1 MQPFGLLDNRYSSDD
16 PRFALNYA
24 GGGVSGE
31 TPTNADA
38 LGRLAYG
45 LTNVGGVQ
53 DAAGLLGGP
62 SLRENVSGGNYLD
75 AALQGVGVL
84 PVVGGVAKG
93 LLGGAHL
100 AAAIP
105 AARSIAKAAKPAE
118 AITEAV
124 PQGIIAY
131 HGSPHS
137 FDQFSLD
144 KIGTGEGAQVYGH
157 GLYFADNEDV
167 AKSYRD
173 NLSKQTSYAGDSV
186 ANSHPSDSPF
196 ATALHSVSAHVANG
210 VDPREAMAIE
220 AAQWRSQAQR
230 YLDFGKQNPG
240 AMATASTRADGFN
253 AIADEIERLDP
264 AKLVKNP
271 GSMYQVRINADP
283 EQFFNW
289 DKPLS
294 EQSQS
299 IQDALKQL
307 SNNPKNGF
315 NLIDSIATLDA
326 AKADPRLSH
335 LTKRGS
341 PVNPTGSS
349 IYENLANERGAVDW
363 PITADADMRKEYRNK
378 ASVLTSQDMRNA
390 GIPGIKYLDQGS
402 RSEGVGSHN
411 YVVFD
416 DSLIDILKKYG
427 LVGLLGGGMA
437 MNVNQQQSQPGL

>member
-1 MQPFGLLDNRYSSDD
+1 MQPFGLLSDNRYSSDD

-24 GGGVSGE
+24 GGGVTGQ

-38 LGRLAYG
+38 IGRLAYG
-45 LTNVGGVQ
+45 LTNLGGVQ

-62 SLRENVSGGNYLD
+62 SVAENIKRGNNLD
-75 AALQGVGVL
+75 ASLQM
-84 PVVGGVAKG
+84 
-93 LLGGAHL
+93 L
-100 AAAIP
+100 AALPMVGMLGTAGK
-105 AARSIAKAAKPAE
+105 ATRNIAKAAKPAE
-118 AITEAV
+118 AIAEAV
-124 PQGIIAY
+124 PQGIVAY

-173 NLSKQTSYAGDSV
+173 TLSGKLSGVKVDGVPAEQTGLSPSAAQIAHMHLTGV
-186 ANSHPSDSPF
+186 ANMEELL
-196 ATALHSVSAHVANG
+196 ARN
-210 VDPREAMAIE
+210 
-220 AAQWRSQAQR
+220 
-230 YLDFGKQNPG
+230 
-240 AMATASTRADGFN
+240 TASLDKAN
-253 AIADEIERLDP
+253 AILKDNPNSQLALMNAASAKQSIDAINEI
-264 AKLVKNP
+264 KGKNIAFEP
-271 GSMYQVRINADP
+271 SKGSMYQVRINADP

-427 LVGLLGGGMA
+427 LVGLLGGGAA
-437 MNVNQQQSQPGL
+437 MGASQQQQQGVPSL

>member
-45 LTNVGGVQ
+45 LTNLGGVQ

-124 PQGIIAY
+124 PQGIVAY

-137 FDQFSLD
+137 FDKFSLD
-144 KIGTGEGAQVYGH
+144 KIGAGEGAQVYGH

-173 NLSKQTSYAGDSV
+173 NL
-186 ANSHPSDSPF
+186 
-196 ATALHSVSAHVANG
+196 LHKTDDVVSANTEMKRLSKIM
-210 VDPREAMAIE
+210 DKYEI
-220 AAQWRSQAQR
+220 S
-230 YLDFGKQNPG
+230 YGKF
-240 AMATASTRADGFN
+240 S
-253 AIADEIERLDP
+253 DP
-264 AKLVKNP
+264 AGYEAQKLYNEMMDKRANAK
-271 GSMYQVRINADP
+271 GSMYQVKINADP
-283 EQFFNW
+283 EHFLDW

-294 EQSQS
+294 EQPPKIQEAYNNFLQS
-299 IQDALKQL
+299 DLAKEADDSLRGYIFGKKGEYANPSGKDFYSAAYEGTGPKIGMSERQQVTEVLKQ
-307 SNNPKNGF
+307 
-315 NLIDSIATLDA
+315 
-326 AKADPRLSH
+326 H
-335 LTKRGS
+335 
-341 PVNPTGSS
+341 
-349 IYENLANERGAVDW
+349 
-363 PITADADMRKEYRNK
+363 
-378 ASVLTSQDMRNA
+378 

-402 RSEGVGSHN
+402 RNGVGNSSN

-416 DSLIDILKKYG
+416 DKLIDILKKYG

-437 MNVNQQQSQPGL
+437 MNANQQQSQPGL

>member
-1 MQPFGLLDNRYSSDD
+1 MQPFGLLSDNRYSSDD
-16 PRFALNYA
+16 PRFALNYT
-24 GGGVSGE
+24 GGGASGN
-31 TPTNADA
+31 TPTHADV
-38 LGRLAYG
+38 LGRVAYG
-45 LTNVGGVQ
+45 LTNFGGMQ

-62 SLRENVSGGNYLD
+62 SVAENIKRGNNLD
-75 AALQGVGVL
+75 AGLQM
-84 PVVGGVAKG
+84 
-93 LLGGAHL
+93 L
-100 AAAIP
+100 AALPMVGMLGTAGK
-105 AARSIAKAAKPAE
+105 ATRNIAKAAKPAE
-118 AITEAV
+118 AIAEAV
-124 PQGIIAY
+124 PQGIVAY

-137 FDQFSLD
+137 FDKFSLD
-144 KIGTGEGAQVYGH
+144 KIGTGEGQQVYGH
-157 GLYFADNEDV
+157 GLYFAENEDV
-167 AKSYRD
+167 AKGYRD
-173 NLSKQTSYAGDSV
+173 GLSSSNVVSADGRRFDDMP
-186 ANSHPSDSPF
+186 SHEREVMNYLLRTGKSPSDAVQHFASQVEKDNEMMRTLEMPVSP
-196 ATALHSVSAHVANG
+196 SSS
-210 VDPREAMAIE
+210 DPRLEFAKTLSA
-220 AAQWRSQAQR
+220 SP
-230 YLDFGKQNPG
+230 DFESVPSG
-240 AMATASTRADGFN
+240 R
-253 AIADEIERLDP
+253 
-264 AKLVKNP
+264 
-271 GSMYQVRINADP
+271 MYQVRINADP

-363 PITADADMRKEYRNK
+363 PITADADIRKEYRNK

-427 LVGLLGGGMA
+427 LVGLLGGGAA
-437 MNVNQQQSQPGL
+437 MGASQQQQQGVPSL